1 MDIDTSTADPSITYN
16 SITVKKIKISSISI
30 DPLKRIANFTV
41 SYWNGTIFLGSETY
55 TYKATYTTISDPQ
68 PLLKSLSVPSTTSY
82 DIIIRLARRVDGVS
96 QPDKLITF
104 TSPYPYL
111 TYLTSGLPIYYSQI
125 DPSIISFNLENTPYT
140 TVTPSAS
147 TNTYTYT
154 LSSGSGTFISS
165 TNYASSSDNTAP
177 GVIPYL
183 SITNASY
190 SYVELGKIRV
200 FYSVNDVQY
209 NVIINQPAQP
219 LLCQGGITA
228 LYTNSDNSSLS
239 LTTDPINFKNI
250 FPLGT
255 NDTLTVK
262 SDPKTTVSN
271 SAIQTNMYD
280 TIPIYKSVS
289 ALPTLTIYYNPNKIS
304 EIFATPVETYTQ
316 VSASFT
322 SVTFKAHNSYQ
333 FSNLSYTAVNT
344 NGTSVI
350 ITFQSKQ
357 LLITSSA
364 IEPDP
369 ASQIY
374 YNPLNTSDIGFYD
387 NPTNYNNIIS
397 IMSLPISDTATK
409 ISNLINTFNTIK
421 NNTRTFLMD
430 STKGTLSIS

>member
-1 MDIDTSTADPSITYN
+1 MDIDTSTADPSIMYN
-16 SITVKKIKISSISI
+16 SITVKKITISSISI

-41 SYWNGTIFLGSETY
+41 SYWNGTIFLGNESY
-55 TYKATYTTISDPQ
+55 TYKATYITPLTQQLILKSISVPYTISYEINI
-68 PLLKSLSVPSTTSY
+68 T
-82 DIIIRLARRVDGVS
+82 
-96 QPDKLITF
+96 LITRIDGIP
-104 TSPYPYL
+104 TSKSTIFASPFPYL
-111 TYLTSGLPIYYSQI
+111 TNDLKIYYSQI

-140 TVTPSAS
+140 GVTYSAS

-154 LSSGSGTFISS
+154 LSSGSGTFIST
-165 TNYASSSDNTAP
+165 TNYASNTESSF
-177 GVIPYL
+177 IPYL

-190 SYVELGKIRV
+190 SFVDSGNIRV

-219 LLCQGGITA
+219 LLCQGGIKT

-239 LTTDPINFKNI
+239 LTTDPINFKII
-250 FPLGT
+250 FQLGT
-255 NDTLTVK
+255 NDIIYVK
-262 SDPKTTVSN
+262 SEPKTTVSN
-271 SAIQTNMYD
+271 PIIQTNIYE

-289 ALPTLTIYYNPNKIS
+289 VLPSLSIYYNPNNIS
-304 EIFATPVETYTQ
+304 DISATLVETYTQ

-357 LLITSSA
+357 LTIASSA

-374 YNPLNTSDIGFYD
+374 YNPLNTSDIGFQD
-387 NPTNYNNIIS
+387 DPTNYNNIIS
-397 IMSLPISDTATK
+397 IMSLPISDTYTTK
-409 ISNLINTFNTIK
+409 ISSLINTFNTTRNI
-421 NNTRTFLMD
+421 TRTVSMN
-430 STKGTLSIS
+430 STKGTLSI